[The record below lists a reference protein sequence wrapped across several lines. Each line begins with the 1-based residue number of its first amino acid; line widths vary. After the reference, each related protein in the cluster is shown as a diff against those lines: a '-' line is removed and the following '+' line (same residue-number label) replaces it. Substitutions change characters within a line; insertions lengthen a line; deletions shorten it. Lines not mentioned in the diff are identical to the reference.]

1 MNLRQRALNI
11 KLNSLPLVAVEPVV
25 TLIVVMLVEV
35 VEPVVWL
42 TITASWLQMV
52 MLTLSISAVEH

>member
-1 MNLRQRALNI
+1 
-11 KLNSLPLVAVEPVV
+11 LVAVEPVV